1 MKNRE
6 YSESGFKGEKTEL
19 LFRDASEYLESNQC
33 VIRCIVL
40 KFAGSGLFTGCQID
54 DVIQHVNERLLTDIL
69 EKMKSQY
76 RPMCRIQTYFSK
88 IVRNLCLEYA
98 EICNKRNIQEMKVDF
113 SRAQFGTQETTS
125 AEVAF
130 GEIFEQLETLLC
142 LYGNRRP
149 RIELFFKISLRL
161 GITEEDVLRCYPT
174 CSKDM
179 LDKFMLNF
187 NHSAARRKTKDAVV
201 YTRLIPLVNELDGR
215 GCTADA
221 LRKSIHRKY
230 DEIAEILNVAPINAA
245 LTRET
250 VKLLLEKYYSE
261 FPKSSGKTI

>member
-1 MKNRE
+1 MTKKG
-6 YSESGFKGEKTEL
+6 YSESGIERERTEL
-19 LFRDASEYLESNQC
+19 LFRDASAYLECNQP
-33 VIRCIVL
+33 VVRCIAM
-40 KFAGSGLFTGCQID
+40 KFKGSGLFTGCQID

-98 EICNKRNIQEMKVDF
+98 EICNKRNLQERKVDF
-113 SRAQFGTQETTS
+113 SRAQFGTPETTS

-130 GEIFEQLETLLC
+130 GEIFEQLELLLS

-161 GITEEDVLRCYPT
+161 GITKEDVLRCYPT
-174 CSKDM
+174 CSKIM
-179 LDKFMLNF
+179 LDNFMLSF
-187 NHSAARRKTKDAVV
+187 NHTGTPRITKDAEV
-201 YTRLIPLVNELDGR
+201 YMRLIPLVNELEGTES
-215 GCTADA
+215 TADA
-221 LRKSIHRKY
+221 IRKCVNRKF

-245 LTRET
+245 LNRQT

>member
-1 MKNRE
+1 MINQE
-6 YSESGFKGEKTEL
+6 NSESGCKGDNTEL
-19 LFRDASEYLESNQC
+19 LFRVASEYLERNQS
-33 VIRCIVL
+33 VIRCIAM
-40 KFAGSGLFTGCQID
+40 KFKGSGLFTGCQID

-69 EKMKSQY
+69 EKMKSQF
-76 RPMCRIQTYFSK
+76 RPICRLQTYFSK

-98 EICNKRNIQEMKVDF
+98 EICNKRNIQERKVDF

-130 GEIFEQLETLLC
+130 GEIFEQLEALMN
-142 LYGNRRP
+142 LYGNRRQ

-161 GITEEDVLRCYPT
+161 GITEEDVLRCYPA
-174 CSKDM
+174 CSQNI
-179 LDKFMLNF
+179 LDRFMLSF
-187 NHSAARRKTKDAVV
+187 NHTGTPRITKDAEV
-201 YTRLIPLVNELDGR
+201 YMRLIPLVNELEGTES
-215 GCTADA
+215 TADA
-221 LRKSIHRKY
+221 IRKCVNRKF

-245 LTRET
+245 LNRQT

>member
-1 MKNRE
+1 MKKQGYSKSGVERE
-6 YSESGFKGEKTEL
+6 ETEL
-19 LFRDASEYLESNQC
+19 LFRDASAYLERNQP
-33 VIRCIVL
+33 VVRCIAM
-40 KFAGSGLFTGCQID
+40 KFKGSGLFTGCQID
-54 DVIQHVNERLLTDIL
+54 DVIQHVNERMLTDVL

-76 RPMCRIQTYFSK
+76 RPICRLQTYFSK

-98 EICNKRNIQEMKVDF
+98 EICNKRNLQERKVDF

-130 GEIFEQLETLLC
+130 GEIFKQLEALMN

-174 CSKDM
+174 CSNTM
-179 LDKFMLNF
+179 LDNFMLSF
-187 NHSAARRKTKDAVV
+187 DHTGVHRMTKDAEV
-201 YTRLIPLVNELDGR
+201 YTQLIPLVNELEGTKS
-215 GCTADA
+215 TADA
-221 LRKSIHRKY
+221 IRKCVNRKF
-230 DEIAEILNVAPINAA
+230 DEIAEILNVTPINAA